1 MNGWVGLRTP
11 RKKNK
16 KKFKANGMGGT
27 SLEGNREHF
36 MITYKYI
43 QFFDFEIVAL
53 PNCFSLPKA
62 RNEQKLLFHNHL
74 CFVSPLKKYILII
87 ACAQYFFTPKL

>member
-1 MNGWVGLRTP
+1 MMMLALMYNGQKNSRENKKKKKKKDLMLEIKWMNDEWVGGTKDSQ
-11 RKKNK
+11 KKNK

-43 QFFDFEIVAL
+43 
-53 PNCFSLPKA
+53 
-62 RNEQKLLFHNHL
+62 
-74 CFVSPLKKYILII
+74 
-87 ACAQYFFTPKL
+87 